1 MEVILKKDIES
12 LGSYGDTLKV
22 APGYARN
29 YLIPTGMAVAATPGN
44 LRQFEAEKEAYLK
57 KEAEKRAV
65 AEKSAAGLEGVVL
78 TFERK
83 TSEEEKLFGSVTSAD
98 IEKALHEKGFSSVE
112 KKNIHIAEPI
122 KQLGDHEVEIKIYG
136 GVSAMIAVEVTKQE
150 AE

>member
-1 MEVILKKDIES
+1 MEVILKKDIDN
-12 LGSYGDTLKV
+12 LGNYGDTLKV

-44 LRQFEAEKEAYLK
+44 LRQFNAEKEAYLK

-98 IEKALHEKGFSSVE
+98 IEKALHEKGFNSIE

-122 KQLGDHEVEIKIYG
+122 KHLGEHDVEIKIYS
-136 GVSAMIAVEVTKQE
+136 GVIAKISVVVTKQE